1 MPVAHSAGREVA
13 KVGFVCRPVGVK
25 PSEGINPKDAVAAA
39 KPDLYLV
46 PPALVIWTAKCMEH
60 GKKKYSAANWRD
72 ENQKVRM
79 TVYISAALRH
89 LMALADGEDNAPD
102 SGLPHA
108 AHAAASMGIILDAL
122 ACGTLID
129 DRSRPGPA
137 AKLLEQLTEKKFG
150 TVLARIQSLK

>member
-1 MPVAHSAGREVA
+1 MENNSG
-13 KVGFVCRPVGVK
+13 
-25 PSEGINPKDAVAAA
+25 NPKDLVAAA

-46 PPALVIWTAKCMEH
+46 PPALVIWVAKCMEH
-60 GKKKYSAANWRD
+60 GARKYSKFNWRD
-72 ENQKVRM
+72 ADKKVRM
-79 TVYISAALRH
+79 TVYLSAALRH

-129 DRSRPGPA
+129 DRSKPGPA
-137 AKLLEQLTEKKFG
+137 AKLLEQLTEKK
-150 TVLARIQSLK
+150 Q